1 MFLSGSCLNRR
12 VCRESSTTVKSFFAF
27 ENFHLSL
34 WVTIAVENETGI
46 HFKNG
51 ELNPYKKDSF

>member
-1 MFLSGSCLNRR
+1 MQGI
-12 VCRESSTTVKSFFAF
+12 VDTSTTVKSFFAF
-27 ENFHLSL
+27 ENFYLSL

-51 ELNPYKKDSF
+51 ELNLYKKDLF

>member
-1 MFLSGSCLNRR
+1 MQR
-12 VCRESSTTVKSFFAF
+12 VVNTSTTVKSFFAF

-51 ELNPYKKDSF
+51 ELNPYKKDLF

>member
-1 MFLSGSCLNRR
+1 MQRI
-12 VCRESSTTVKSFFAF
+12 VDTSTTVKSFFY
-27 ENFHLSL
+27 LSL

-51 ELNPYKKDSF
+51 ELNLYKKDLF